1 MATFTNRATL
11 TYRGGTTASNTVT
24 GTLNQTLTLTKQAL
38 TDTYEGASR
47 LVYVLALTNTGGAV
61 SNLTLTD
68 TLGGYEFEETT
79 LYPLT
84 LVEGSLL
91 YYVNGVPTEA
101 PTVTQ
106 GPPLS
111 FSGISLPADSNAL
124 LIYEVEVN
132 EFAPITEGSTVVN
145 TATLTGPVSDSVT
158 ASETVMASASP
169 NLTITKSLTPQS
181 VGSDGAL
188 TYTFV
193 IENSGTTEA
202 VATDDIVVRDLFDPI
217 LTITEVTLDGVAL
230 TEGEGYTYDEASG
243 EFLTVPSTITVPAA
257 TVERNPD
264 GSYTV
269 IPGRTVL
276 TVSGRI

>member
-106 GPPLS
+106 GPPLT

-158 ASETVMASASP
+158 ASETVTASATP